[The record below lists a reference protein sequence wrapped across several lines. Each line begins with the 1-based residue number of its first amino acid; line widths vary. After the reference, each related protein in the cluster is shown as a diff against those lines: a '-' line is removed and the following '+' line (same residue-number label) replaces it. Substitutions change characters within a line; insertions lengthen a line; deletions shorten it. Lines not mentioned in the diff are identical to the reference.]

1 MPAAGGNFLG
11 AFWRRF
17 CTKNTFLS
25 AFWARFSRKNAPEIL
40 KIFRLRRAKS
50 RTGRVSEL
58 AWVSELWDFPKSD
71 GGGETL
77 IKFVNWTTL
86 TPTGAAET
94 CPRIGERERE
104 RWLKPNEIP
113 SVFQF

>member
-1 MPAAGGNFLG
+1 MMPAAGAKKYTLEELQNGYLLHYARRRRKFFG

-50 RTGRVSEL
+50 RTGRVTEL
-58 AWVSELWDFPKSD
+58 
-71 GGGETL
+71 
-77 IKFVNWTTL
+77 
-86 TPTGAAET
+86 
-94 CPRIGERERE
+94 
-104 RWLKPNEIP
+104 
-113 SVFQF
+113 